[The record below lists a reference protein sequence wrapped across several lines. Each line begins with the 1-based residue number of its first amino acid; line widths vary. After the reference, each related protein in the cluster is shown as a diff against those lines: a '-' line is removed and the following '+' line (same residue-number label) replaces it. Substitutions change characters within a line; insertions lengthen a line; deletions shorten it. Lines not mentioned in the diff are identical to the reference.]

1 MSATLSLSHLL
12 GHVPRTP
19 ASVHPLPWDPVLQ
32 TLPAR
37 LLPRSCLVR
46 GIPSKSFP
54 SEPGSGTQA
63 AKEAGSGFRG
73 PPRDPKDGG
82 GGETSRIRGLQDGV
96 SPGWPRRPQH
106 SSTRAARPWRGSTGF
121 TAGRAPGG
129 LATMPA
135 EERGALAESCR
146 SGRTSSPGLGNA
158 SPGQRGTVRRP
169 TDTRR
174 GTGWDGA
181 RQQVSALPLGT
192 PRSQAA
198 ATPLTHLHR
207 RSRCSD
213 VALLH
218 SSPVKE
224 MNDHRRSGMGTQE
237 RAMGTLP
244 L

>member
-82 GGETSRIRGLQDGV
+82 REHPAFGGSRMGSPLGGHVGLSTLAHVRLVHGGAAQALLRGGRREASPPCRPRSAVLSPNRVARAELQAL
-96 SPGWPRRPQH
+96 GWEMRPL
-106 SSTRAARPWRGSTGF
+106 ARGARSVGPQTPDVGRGGT
-121 TAGRAPGG
+121 G
-129 LATMPA
+129 LASRCPRCPSA
-135 EERGALAESCR
+135 
-146 SGRTSSPGLGNA
+146 
-158 SPGQRGTVRRP
+158 
-169 TDTRR
+169 RR
-174 GTGWDGA
+174 GP
-181 RQQVSALPLGT
+181 RQQPRPSRTFIVVAGVVTSLCSTP
-192 PRSQAA
+192 PRS
-198 ATPLTHLHR
+198 R
-207 RSRCSD
+207 
-213 VALLH
+213 
-218 SSPVKE
+218 K
-224 MNDHRRSGMGTQE
+224 
-237 RAMGTLP
+237 
-244 L
+244 

>member
-54 SEPGSGTQA
+54 SKRALAPRRPRRRAQGSGAPPGTQRTA
-63 AKEAGSGFRG
+63 
-73 PPRDPKDGG
+73 

-106 SSTRAARPWRGSTGF
+106 ASTRAARPWRGSTGF

-169 TDTRR
+169 TDTGR

-213 VALLH
+213 VTLLH